1 MGSTEAFKS
10 ENSSGPGKIAQSECV
25 FDIAIDESGELRDS
39 GRAANT

>member
-10 ENSSGPGKIAQSECV
+10 KNSSGSGKIAQSECV